1 MRDSEARQLITSPVI
16 TEKGTILQEANNQ
29 YLFRVDIRANKIQ
42 IAAAIAQIF
51 KVEVTG
57 VRTLTVHGKMR
68 RIGRTQGRRPSWKK
82 AIVTLKDGDTID
94 LT

>member
-1 MRDSEARQLITSPVI
+1 MRDSEARQLIISPVI
-16 TEKGTILQEANNQ
+16 TEKGTVLQEANNQ
-29 YLFRVDIRANKIQ
+29 YLFRVDVRANKIQ
-42 IAAAIAQIF
+42 IAAAIAKIF

-57 VRTLTVHGKMR
+57 VRTLTVHGKIR

>member
-1 MRDSEARQLITSPVI
+1 MNDSEARQLIIGPVI
-16 TEKGTILQEANNQ
+16 TEKGTVLQEANNQ
-29 YLFRVDIRANKIQ
+29 YLFRVDVRANKIR
-42 IAAAIAQIF
+42 IAAAIARIF

-68 RIGRTQGRRPSWKK
+68 RIGRAQGRRPSWKK

-94 LT
+94 LS

>member
-1 MRDSEARQLITSPVI
+1 MNDSEARQLIISPVI
-16 TEKGTILQEANNQ
+16 TEKGTVLQEANNQ
-29 YLFRVDIRANKIQ
+29 YLFRVDVRANKIR
-42 IAAAIAQIF
+42 IAAAIARIF

-68 RIGRTQGRRPSWKK
+68 RIGRAQGRRPSWKK

-94 LT
+94 LS

>member
-1 MRDSEARQLITSPVI
+1 MNDSEARQLIISPVI
-16 TEKGTILQEANNQ
+16 TEKGTVLQEANNQ
-29 YLFRVDIRANKIQ
+29 YLFRVDVRANKIR
-42 IAAAIAQIF
+42 IAAAIAKIF

-68 RIGRTQGRRPSWKK
+68 RIGRAQGRRPSWKK

-94 LT
+94 LS

>member
-1 MRDSEARQLITSPVI
+1 MRDSEARQLIISPVI
-16 TEKGTILQEANNQ
+16 TEKGTVLQEANNQ
-29 YLFRVDIRANKIQ
+29 YLFRVDVRANKIR
-42 IAAAIAQIF
+42 IAAAIAKIF

-57 VRTLTVHGKMR
+57 VRTLTVHGKIR

-94 LT
+94 LS